1 MTKKIGFILLL
12 CIGNF
17 FFSFSQNKKS
27 IVTTKISESITID
40 AELNEESWKN
50 AAIASDFVSFEPI
63 NGSPIPNE
71 FKTEV
76 KVVYSDNAIYIGA
89 TLYDPNP
96 NKILLYFCH

>member
-40 AELNEESWKN
+40 GELNEESWKN
-50 AAIASDFVSFEPI
+50 AAIAKDFIMFEPD
-63 NGSPIPNE
+63 NGKAVN
-71 FKTEV
+71 
-76 KVVYSDNAIYIGA
+76 
-89 TLYDPNP
+89 
-96 NKILLYFCH
+96 